1 MKIRAVASLL
11 LLACAAGSAA
21 YAEVILVDDQ
31 VMLRESSV
39 RRPTRGMHMSTVEQR
54 FGAPISKHA
63 AVGQPPITR
72 WDYNGFSVFFEYD
85 RVIHAVAIG
94 G

>member
-1 MKIRAVASLL
+1 MKIRSVLGALIAVGLAGAAS
-11 LLACAAGSAA
+11 
-21 YAEVILVDDQ
+21 AEVIVVDDQ
-31 VMLRESSV
+31 VLLRESSTQ
-39 RRPTRGMHMSTVEQR
+39 RPPRGMAMDAVERR
-54 FGAPISKHA
+54 FGAPVSKHA

-85 RVIHAVAIG
+85 KVIHAVAIG